1 MQSDGFSVRTA
12 DYQGNTLVNIC
23 DEELIGR
30 TVTEG
35 KLRVQISREFFFG
48 EIVELNEALGLIR
61 SCSIV
66 NLAGRRAVSLAI
78 DNQLAAKEAIRE
90 IEDVPFLMIYKFTH

>member
-1 MQSDGFSVRTA
+1 MQPNGFSVRTA
-12 DYQGNTLVNIC
+12 DYQGNTLVSIC

-35 KLRVQISREFFFG
+35 KLRVQISKEFFFG
-48 EIVELNEALGLIR
+48 EIVELSEALGLIR

-78 DNQLAAKEAIRE
+78 DNQLAAKEAVRE
-90 IEDVPFLMIYKFTH
+90 IEDIPFLMIYKFTH